1 MSSIE
6 SILKQVRAVLERE
19 PRINLHRHPLR
30 LDLSGDGILT
40 LEGEVESV
48 AAKKL
53 ALALAGAVDGI
64 RGMVDYLRLLPA
76 ERRGDGAIR
85 DSLCGFLLQEPA
97 LLNCTLRARV
107 KGASESL
114 REVGDNPS
122 GQIEVSVEE
131 GVVALAGEVISLS
144 HKRLAGILGW
154 WTPGCRDVVN
164 GLKVVPA
171 EQDDDDEVADALRL
185 AWEKDPLL
193 ADVDQLRASVRD
205 CVVTLDGI
213 VPRETEKQA
222 AELDAWCLF
231 GVERVINRIE
241 VRP

>member
-1 MSSIE
+1 MSFME
-6 SILKQVRAVLERE
+6 TVLKQVRAALERE
-19 PRINLHRHPLR
+19 PRINLHRHPIR
-30 LDLSGDGILT
+30 MELSEDGILT
-40 LEGEVESV
+40 LQGEVGSV

-53 ALALAGAVDGI
+53 ALTLASAVAGI
-64 RGMVDYLRLLPA
+64 RGMVDRLRLLPT

-85 DSLCGFLLQEPA
+85 DSLCGFLLREPA

-114 REVGDNPS
+114 QEVVDNPS
-122 GQIEVSVEE
+122 GTIEVSVED
-131 GVVALAGEVISLS
+131 GVVALSGEVISLS
-144 HKRLAGILGW
+144 HKRLAGLLAW

-164 GLKVVPA
+164 GLKVVPS

-193 ADVDQLRASVRD
+193 ADVDQLRASVRNY
-205 CVVTLDGI
+205 VVTLDGI

-231 GVERVINRIE
+231 GVDRVINRIE
-241 VRP
+241 VRH